1 MALTSEQASQALR
14 DLEAVGQRSGKL
26 YRYQRTAPM
35 LVLWGVIWFI
45 GFGATQL
52 SPARAQWLWLALDIA
67 GVLGCIYL
75 GKRAHHD
82 GSTNTSWRWLASV
95 ATTAVFCVLVLTILP
110 PSNGAQVGA
119 FIALI
124 VALFYVL
131 AGLWIG
137 ARLVI
142 IGIAL
147 AALTVFGYFMLPLY
161 FALWMAVIGGGA
173 LILAGLWLRT
183 A

>member
-14 DLEAVGQRSGKL
+14 DLEAVSQRSGKL

-35 LVLWGVIWFI
+35 LILWGVIWI
-45 GFGATQL
+45 VGFGATQL
-52 SPARAQWLWLALDIA
+52 APARAGWLWIVLDIA

-75 GKRAHHD
+75 GRRGHAD
-82 GSTNTSWRWLASV
+82 ASASQSWRWLGTIA
-95 ATTAVFCVLVLTILP
+95 AIGAFYVLALTILQP
-110 PSNGAQVGA
+110 TSGAQVAA
-119 FIALI
+119 FIGLL
-124 VALFYVL
+124 VAMFYVL

-137 ARLVI
+137 VRLAI
-142 IGIAL
+142 IGLAL
-147 AALTVFGYFMLPLY
+147 AVLTVFGYYMLPAY
-161 FALWMAVIGGGA
+161 FALWMAVVGGGA

>member
-1 MALTSEQASQALR
+1 MALSSEQASQALR
-14 DLEAVGQRSGKL
+14 DLEAVSQRSGQL

-35 LVLWGVIWFI
+35 LMLWGVIWII

-52 SPARAQWLWLALDIA
+52 APASAPWLWIVLDVV

-75 GKRAHHD
+75 GKHGKHD
-82 GSTNTSWRWLASV
+82 ASANTSWRWLASILTI
-95 ATTAVFCVLVLTILP
+95 AAFYVLALTILP
-110 PSNGAQVGA
+110 PSHGSQVAA

-137 ARLVI
+137 TRLAI

-147 AALTVFGYFMLPLY
+147 AALTVFGYFMLAAY
-161 FALWMAVIGGGA
+161 FALWMAVVGGGA
-173 LILAGLWLRT
+173 LILGGLWLRT